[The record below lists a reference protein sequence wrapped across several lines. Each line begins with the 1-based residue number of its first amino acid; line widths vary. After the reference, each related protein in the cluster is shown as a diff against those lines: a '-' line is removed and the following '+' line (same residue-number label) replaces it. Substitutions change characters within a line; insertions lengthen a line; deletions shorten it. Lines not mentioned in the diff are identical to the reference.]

1 MYSQWRYIEF
11 MPKATVYLS
20 DELSAAARS
29 YGISLSPICQLAI
42 EAELRRCR
50 AAKEARADL
59 IAVATR
65 LIRTKSEGHAQDFAG
80 GFELG
85 ARWARDHA
93 TIAELDELEAMVRS
107 GATSIVL
114 DQDHSL
120 PVFLTGQ
127 FWHADP
133 APAAFT
139 RLGEGAFDRGV
150 LAGAVEVFEAVQP
163 YLELH
168 ASGTTSSQT
177 G

>member
-1 MYSQWRYIEF
+1 MHFPPMYSQWRYIEF

-42 EAELRRCR
+42 EAELRRRR
-50 AAKEARADL
+50 AAKEARTDL

-65 LIRTKSEGHAQDFAG
+65 LIRTKSEGQAQDFAA

-127 FWHADP
+127 YLARGPSSCRFHS
-133 APAAFT
+133 
-139 RLGEGAFDRGV
+139 LG
-150 LAGAVEVFEAVQP
+150 
-163 YLELH
+163 
-168 ASGTTSSQT
+168 
-177 G
+177 